1 MENKKNN
8 IIILWALGS
17 PCNLSCKY
25 CYFGIPEN
33 KILKSSVPDITTK
46 EALNFIKD
54 LSKLNIKRI
63 CIAGGEPLLNKNIF
77 KILNALKNSG
87 IQIAIATNGTLITD
101 RVAFQ
106 IVQNNVAA
114 ALVSLDSYKADYHNK
129 WRGGFNA
136 TIQGIKN
143 LIIQKKKAK
152 NKIKIGIYTVVTKKN
167 IKDIID
173 TMDFV
178 VDLGVDYYMAQPIW
192 LPKNNPLYKQLSLT
206 KKEAIVLKH
215 VISEMQKRKDK
226 IVIPNNKYLALFE
239 KNFIEQK
246 MHCTQDCFGGKT
258 LFFIDP
264 KGNIYDCPSTF
275 KINKT
280 EHPANI
286 KKDRLSNLI
295 FKTTQQ
301 KPLKCKLFSIDCLP
315 MWELYY
321 SKLFND

>member
-8 IIILWALGS
+8 IMILWALGS
-17 PCNLSCKY
+17 PCNLRCRY

-33 KILKSSVPDITTK
+33 KVLKSKVSDITTK
-46 EALNFIKD
+46 EALNFIEN
-54 LSKLNIKRI
+54 LSRLSIKRI

-77 KILNALKNSG
+77 KILNAIKK
-87 IQIAIATNGTLITD
+87 IQIQTTIATNGTLITD
-101 RVAFQ
+101 KIAFQ
-106 IVQNNVAA
+106 IIKNNVTAV
-114 ALVSLDSYKADYHNK
+114 LVSLDSYKADYHNK
-129 WRGGFNA
+129 WRGGFDA

-143 LIIQKKKAK
+143 LVIQKKRAK

-173 TMDFV
+173 IMDFV
-178 VDLGVDYYMAQPIW
+178 VDLGVDYYVAQPIW

-206 KKEAIVLKH
+206 KKEGIVLKH

-226 IVIPNNKYLALFE
+226 IVIPNNEYLALFE
-239 KNFIEQK
+239 KNFTGQK
-246 MHCTQDCFGGKT
+246 KYCAQDCFGGKT

-275 KINKT
+275 KINET

-286 KKDRLSNLI
+286 KKDELFNLVL
-295 FKTTQQ
+295 KTRQQ